1 MIQNLRR
8 KTLKRQFKKE
18 LNKRNVNSLKSKI
31 KNVILLSIA
40 LSAIIFSSVGAPLN
54 VGSYADAKINYKKI
68 IGSNRYKTAVEFS
81 KYAYPNGVSEAIVVG
96 GFSAADALSV
106 APLSKVK
113 SCPVLLTPSNRL
125 NKDTQSE
132 LKRLGVKQV
141 TIVGGRSSVG
151 IDVGTQ
157 LESSGYKVR
166 RISGKNKSETSLEVA
181 RELKTITKVDK
192 FKGVFLVDGDRGIA
206 DAACAGAAAAKY
218 DSPMIFMG
226 KDKSQFKDEINLLGF
241 DEAYMIGASAA
252 KQGYLFNSY
261 ESVFG
266 KNRKETS
273 LKIAEKFFGYNVGQ
287 VFLVKG
293 GSSSMSELID
303 AVTIGGYAGKTSSP
317 VIYVEKKDRTI
328 DTRRNYILKS
338 VKNSV
343 IQVGGGNE
351 STIDS
356 ILNHGSDNLIVLKN
370 NVDKANENNNV
381 DLRELPP
388 NSAKN
393 DNVTTT
399 NAINDNRYVVDPS
412 LVMGNGIARGYI
424 ILGAPHY
431 NQYDAGAPMGCEAAS
446 LLQGLH
452 YKGYAKDKT
461 LYQFLREMP
470 IANDDNPNH
479 GFAATPFR
487 VVRGVYQ
494 SILPA
499 PMAKWGQKYGNVV
512 DFSGARMND
521 IKREI
526 TKGNPV
532 VFFGTGNFKN
542 PIYRDYFWGKNAV
555 DNAHVMLVD
564 GYDEDRMH
572 IVDPADDR
580 SSYWID
586 NATFKRIYD
595 LKRYAVVIR

>member
-1 MIQNLRR
+1 MINNLRR
-8 KTLKRQFKKE
+8 STLKSNSKTELKTE
-18 LNKRNVNSLKSKI
+18 LNRRKLNSLKSKT
-31 KNVILLSIA
+31 KNMIAMSIA

-54 VGSYADAKINYKKI
+54 VESYADAKINYKKI
-68 IGSNRYKTAVEFS
+68 IGSNRYETAVEFS
-81 KYAYPNGVSEAIVVG
+81 KYAYPNGSSEAIVVG
-96 GFSAADALSV
+96 GFSTADALSV

-113 SCPVLLTPSNRL
+113 SCPILLTPSNGL

-132 LKRLGVKQV
+132 LKRLGVKEV
-141 TIVGGRSSVG
+141 TIVGGTSSVG

-166 RISGKNKSETSLEVA
+166 RISGKNKSATSLEVA
-181 RELKTITKVDK
+181 RELKTITKADK
-192 FKGVFLVDGDRGIA
+192 FKGVFLVDGDGGVA

-226 KDKSQFKDEINLLGF
+226 RDKSLFKDEIKYLGF
-241 DEAYMIGASAA
+241 EKAYMIGGASTKHTNMFIPSEAIA
-252 KQGYLFNSY
+252 
-261 ESVFG
+261 G
-266 KNRKETS
+266 KNRKDTS
-273 LKIAEKFFGYNVGQ
+273 LKIAEKFFGNNINQ
-287 VFLVKG
+287 AFLAKSG
-293 GSSSMSELID
+293 INSMSELID
-303 AVTIGGYAGKTSSP
+303 AVTVGGYAGKISSP
-317 VIYVEKKDRTI
+317 VMYVDAKDKSI
-328 DTRRNYILKS
+328 DSRKDYILKS
-338 VKNSV
+338 VKNTV
-343 IQVGGGNE
+343 VQVGGGNE
-351 STIDS
+351 ETINS
-356 ILNHGSDNLIVLKN
+356 ILKSGSLDAT
-370 NVDKANENNNV
+370 D
-381 DLRELPP
+381 
-388 NSAKN
+388 KN
-393 DNVTTT
+393 DGNR
-399 NAINDNRYVVDPS
+399 NADDTDARAFSNNKYVVDPS
-412 LVMGNGIARGYI
+412 LVMDNGIARGYV
-424 ILGAPHY
+424 ILGAPHH

-470 IANDDNPNH
+470 IAKDDNPNH

-494 SILPA
+494 SIFPA

-512 DFSGARMND
+512 DISGARMND

-532 VFFGTGNFKN
+532 VFFGTGNFRN
-542 PIYRDYFWGKNAV
+542 PIYRNYFWGKNAV

-564 GYDEDRMH
+564 GYDEGRMH

>member
-8 KTLKRQFKKE
+8 KTLKGQLKKE
-18 LNKRNVNSLKSKI
+18 LNKGNVNSLKSKM
-31 KNVILLSIA
+31 KNVISLSIA
-40 LSAIIFSSVGAPLN
+40 LSAIVFSSVGAPLN

-81 KYAYPNGVSEAIVVG
+81 KYAYPNGASEAIVVG
-96 GFSAADALSV
+96 GFSTADALSV

-113 SCPVLLTPSNRL
+113 SCPVLLTPSNGL

-141 TIVGGRSSVG
+141 TIVGGKSSVG

-166 RISGKNKSETSLEVA
+166 RISGKNKSATSLEVA
-181 RELKTITKVDK
+181 RELKTITKADK
-192 FKGVFLVDGDRGIA
+192 FKGVFLVDGDGGVA
-206 DAACAGAAAAKY
+206 DAACAGAAAAKF

-226 KDKSQFKDEINLLGF
+226 RDKYLFKDEINYLGF
-241 DEAYMIGASAA
+241 EKAYMIGGASAKHTNMFKPSEA
-252 KQGYLFNSY
+252 IA
-261 ESVFG
+261 G
-266 KNRKETS
+266 KNRKDTS
-273 LKIAEKFFGYNVGQ
+273 LKIAEKFFGNNINQ
-287 VFLVKG
+287 AFLAKSG
-293 GSSSMSELID
+293 INSMSELID
-303 AVTIGGYAGKTSSP
+303 AVTVGGYAGKISSP
-317 VIYVEKKDRTI
+317 VVYVDAKDKSI
-328 DTRRNYILKS
+328 DARKDYIRKS
-338 VKNSV
+338 VKNTV
-343 IQVGGGNE
+343 VQVGGGNE
-351 STIDS
+351 ETINA
-356 ILNHGSDNLIVLKN
+356 ILNPASVDVDDQNNGNGNSDSTNAESSSN
-370 NVDKANENNNV
+370 DASSTNASNNN
-381 DLRELPP
+381 P
-388 NSAKN
+388 
-393 DNVTTT
+393 
-399 NAINDNRYVVDPS
+399 YVVDPS
-412 LVMGNGIARGYI
+412 LVMDNGIARGYI
-424 ILGAPHY
+424 ILGAPHH

-470 IANDDNPNH
+470 IAKDNNPNH

-494 SILPA
+494 SIFPA

-512 DFSGARMND
+512 DISGARMND

-532 VFFGTGNFKN
+532 VFFGTGNFRN
-542 PIYRDYFWGKNAV
+542 PIYRNYFWGKNAV

-564 GYDEDRMH
+564 GYDENRMH
-572 IVDPADDR
+572 IVDPADNR

-586 NATFKRIYD
+586 NATFKRVYD